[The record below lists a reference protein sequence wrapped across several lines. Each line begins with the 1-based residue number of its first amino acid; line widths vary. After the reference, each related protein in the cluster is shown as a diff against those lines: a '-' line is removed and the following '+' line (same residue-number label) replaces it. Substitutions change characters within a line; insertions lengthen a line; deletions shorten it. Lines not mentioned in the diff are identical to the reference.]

1 VDYLLPAG
9 ADENA
14 MFKLRFSAFGAD
26 SKEYTYIDQVEISG
40 GTGEP
45 DTTPPT
51 PDPLTWATLPNATGS
66 TSISMTATTA
76 TDPSGV
82 EYYFECTAGG
92 GHDSN
97 WQDSPTYEDTGLN
110 PDTQYTYRV
119 KARDKSVNHN
129 ETGFS
134 SEASATTDP
143 AGSNEMYVNDIAMS
157 YQKKGSNYN
166 GVATVWIK
174 DTNSADV
181 EGATVYGTWSGS
193 VNGPAEGITGPDG
206 KVTLTSPK
214 NKGGGTF
221 TITVTDVVK
230 TGYTYNPALNVETS
244 DSITI

>member
-14 MFKLRFSAFGAD
+14 MFKVRFSAFGAD

-51 PDPLTWATLPNATGS
+51 PDPLTWATLPHATGS

-92 GHDSN
+92 GHDSV
-97 WQDSPTYEDTGLN
+97 WQDTPTYEDNGLN

-143 AGSNEMYVNDIAMS
+143 VGSNVMYVNDIAMS
-157 YQKKGSNYN
+157 TIKLGSGYA
-166 GVATVWIK
+166 GVAVVWIK
-174 DTNSADV
+174 DTGGADV
-181 EGATVYGTWSGS
+181 DGATVYGTWSGS
-193 VNGPAEGITGPDG
+193 VSDTVQGTTGPDG
-206 KVTLTSPK
+206 KVTFQSAK
-214 NKGGGTF
+214 IKGGGTYTF
-221 TITVTDVVK
+221 TVDNVVK
-230 TGYTYNPALNVETS
+230 TGYTYDPGLNVETS
-244 DSITI
+244 DTISI